1 VALEPGRALAGV
13 AWAALGRNGAAF
25 ARRVAAAGAARV
37 AARRRGTGRLAAG
50 ARRGR
55 WSLTGEIGN
64 EGAAAGVTQL
74 GVDGR

>member
-1 VALEPGRALAGV
+1 
-13 AWAALGRNGAAF
+13 
-25 ARRVAAAGAARV
+25 VAAAGAARV

-55 WSLTGEIGN
+55 WSLTGETGN